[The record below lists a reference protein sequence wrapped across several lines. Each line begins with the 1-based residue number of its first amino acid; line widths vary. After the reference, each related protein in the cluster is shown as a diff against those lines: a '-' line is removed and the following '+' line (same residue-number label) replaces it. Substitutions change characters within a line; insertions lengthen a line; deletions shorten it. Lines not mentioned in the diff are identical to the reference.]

1 MLALAFWLHMVATVV
16 WIGGLFFQSAIL
28 LPALSQRADAADL
41 LRLLRRRFQPLAWLS
56 LAVLIGT
63 GLLQMSANSNYE
75 GVLSLANSWSQA
87 IFAKHFA
94 IGLMILIG
102 IYQTWFLQPQLERL
116 ALTGGGERQR
126 RQFARLGL
134 ANLVLGVLVLGL
146 TGLARTL

>member
-1 MLALAFWLHMVATVV
+1 MLAFAFWLHMVATVV
-16 WIGGLFFQSAIL
+16 WIGGLFFQSAVL
-28 LPALSQRADAADL
+28 HPALQHGADTADL
-41 LRLLRRRFQPLAWLS
+41 LGRLRRRFQPLAWLS
-56 LAVLIGT
+56 LTVLIGT
-63 GLLQMSANSNYE
+63 GLIQMSANSNYE

-87 IFAKHFA
+87 IFAKHLV

-116 ALTGGGERQR
+116 ALTGGGERKRKQLT
-126 RQFARLGL
+126 RLGL